1 MVAESRRVIIVGDS
15 IIKNMDPLDGV
26 VVKCFPSAT
35 IAKLS
40 RLLSTDVKLHN
51 FEYIIIHVGTNNI
64 GNRDSFGNILSDY
77 GNLIAS
83 VKKLKSS
90 IRIIVSAILPRP
102 VDHDDTDSMIK
113 AVNTE
118 LRTKLSQDLGFHFIC
133 TYKDFVKFGTYRRYL
148 YAKWDKG
155 LHLNTEGSRR
165 LRHFFLRVISTID

>member
-1 MVAESRRVIIVGDS
+1 MGLTSKICFHFGCRKQKRRVIIVGDS

-102 VDHDDTDSMIK
+102 VDHDDTDSMRK
-113 AVNTE
+113 AVNTQ
-118 LRTKLSQDLGFHFIC
+118 LRT
-133 TYKDFVKFGTYRRYL
+133 
-148 YAKWDKG
+148 
-155 LHLNTEGSRR
+155 
-165 LRHFFLRVISTID
+165 

>member
-1 MVAESRRVIIVGDS
+1 
-15 IIKNMDPLDGV
+15 MDPLDGV

-40 RLLSTDVKLHN
+40 RLLSTDVNLHN

-102 VDHDDTDSMIK
+102 VDHDNTDSMIK
-113 AVNTE
+113 AVNME
-118 LRTKLSQDLGFHFIC
+118 LRTKSLIKHC
-133 TYKDFVKFGTYRRYL
+133 L
-148 YAKWDKG
+148 YTTLEPKG
-155 LHLNTEGSRR
+155 HLLCKKTTSESCE
-165 LRHFFLRVISTID
+165 F

>member
-1 MVAESRRVIIVGDS
+1 
-15 IIKNMDPLDGV
+15 MDPLDGV

-90 IRIIVSAILPRP
+90 IRIIVSAFLPRL
-102 VDHDDTDSMIK
+102 
-113 AVNTE
+113 ALNC
-118 LRTKLSQDLGFHFIC
+118 F
-133 TYKDFVKFGTYRRYL
+133 YR
-148 YAKWDKG
+148 AEK
-155 LHLNTEGSRR
+155 S
-165 LRHFFLRVISTID
+165 ISYSID